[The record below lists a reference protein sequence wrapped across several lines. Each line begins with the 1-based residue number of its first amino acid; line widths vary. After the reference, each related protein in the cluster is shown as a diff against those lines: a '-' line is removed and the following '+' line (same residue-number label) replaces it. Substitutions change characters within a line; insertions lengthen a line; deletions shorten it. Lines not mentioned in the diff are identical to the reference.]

1 MEYEI
6 GRVGR
11 IVVMR
16 LHDNDPIYASIEGAA
31 QKEHITSAAVRAG
44 APEPE
49 SPAKKI
55 LMEKRYWLQ
64 LRQFFDILVYS
75 IG

>member
-6 GRVGR
+6 GRAGR

-16 LHDNDPIYASIEGAA
+16 LHDGDLIYASIEGAA

-44 APEPE
+44 APLRK
-49 SPAKKI
+49 SPAKKN
-55 LMEKRYWLQ
+55 LMEKRYC
-64 LRQFFDILVYS
+64 LRLPQSFDILV
-75 IG
+75 